1 MASEL
6 EKWQSWSLSP
16 KPKLFP
22 SSNGDNPETVKHVPG
37 SDMTLTFKVLQ
48 TARVTAYLSN
58 EANFQKQACLFLDAT
73 SISCQHQSWD

>member
-48 TARVTAYLSN
+48 TARVT
-58 EANFQKQACLFLDAT
+58 Q
-73 SISCQHQSWD
+73 